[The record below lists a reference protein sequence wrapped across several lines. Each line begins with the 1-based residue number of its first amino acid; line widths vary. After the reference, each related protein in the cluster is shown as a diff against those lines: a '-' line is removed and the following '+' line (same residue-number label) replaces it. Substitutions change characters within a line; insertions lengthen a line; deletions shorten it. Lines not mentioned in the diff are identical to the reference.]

1 MLKPKAWLRIAFLA
15 ACAVALGIFVA
26 RFPWSTMPGVIARAH
41 PGLLAAALLVN
52 LVSFP
57 AKGSAWYFLLRD
69 GGKCRWLAAQE
80 ANLLGAATNSLS
92 VSVAGETARV
102 RDLATR
108 EGIPMGRVASSV
120 VRTRAV
126 EALALACFMLLAP
139 LLLELPPLLH
149 GLQATGGGL
158 VLTLVAVAWSGR
170 RVRLLELLPAKVRS
184 ILTQITEAGSFATFL
199 PALLFAILNWVAL
212 WASYQ
217 LTISAF
223 GIQAPLA
230 ASFTALI
237 MTNLGGLFRLSPGN
251 VGVTQAAMIA
261 ALLPFGV
268 PAQES
273 LAAGVA
279 LQAIQIL
286 PVLALALL
294 LMGWRRYLTIAKRP
308 RATPS

>member
-1 MLKPKAWLRIAFLA
+1 MTA
-15 ACAVALGIFVA
+15 
-26 RFPWSTMPGVIARAH
+26 VIARAH
-41 PGLLAAALLVN
+41 PGLLAAALGVN
-52 LVSFP
+52 LVSFI
-57 AKGSAWYFLLRD
+57 AKGSAWYFLLLA
-69 GGKCRWLAAQE
+69 GGPCSWRAAQE
-80 ANLLGAATNSLS
+80 ANLLGAATNTVSI
-92 VSVAGETARV
+92 SVAGETARV

-108 EGIPMGRVASSV
+108 EAIPMGRVAASV

-139 LLLELPPLLH
+139 ALLELPPLLH
-149 GLQATGGGL
+149 GLQLTGGGL
-158 VLTLVAVAWSGR
+158 VLVLVAAAWSGR
-170 RVRLLELLPAKVRS
+170 RVRLLDLLPAKVRS
-184 ILTQITEAGSFATFL
+184 VLAQITETGSIRTFI

-223 GIQAPLA
+223 GIKAPLA

-251 VGVTQAAMIA
+251 VGVTQAAMIVS
-261 ALLPFGV
+261 LLPFGV
-268 PAQES
+268 AAQES

-286 PVLALALL
+286 PVMALALL
-294 LMGWRRYLTIAKRP
+294 LIGWRQIAAKRA
-308 RATPS
+308 RAAA

>member
-1 MLKPKAWLRIAFLA
+1 MLKPKTWLRVGLLVAG
-15 ACAVALGIFVA
+15 AVALALFLS
-26 RFPWSTMPGVIARAH
+26 RFPWSTMPAVIGRAH
-41 PGLLAAALLVN
+41 PGLLAVALAVN
-52 LVSFP
+52 LVSFI
-57 AKGSAWYFLLRD
+57 AKGSAWYFLLRA
-69 GGKCRWLAAQE
+69 GGPCRWLAAQE
-80 ANLLGAATNSLS
+80 ANLLGAATNSVS
-92 VSVAGETARV
+92 ISVAGETARV

-108 EGIPMGRVASSV
+108 EAIPAGRVAASV

-139 LLLELPPLLH
+139 AILELPPLLH

-158 VLTLVAVAWSGR
+158 MLTLVAVAWSGR
-170 RVRLLELLPAKVRS
+170 RVRLLELLPVKVRS
-184 ILTQITEAGSFATFL
+184 VLTQITETGSVRTFI

-217 LTISAF
+217 LTLSAF

-251 VGVTQAAMIA
+251 VGVTQAAMIVS
-261 ALLPFGV
+261 LLPFGV
-268 PAQES
+268 PAPQS

-294 LMGWRRYLTIAKRP
+294 LMGWRQIAARARP
-308 RATPS
+308 RAA

>member
-1 MLKPKAWLRIAFLA
+1 MLKPKAWLRIAFFA
-15 ACAVALGIFVA
+15 ACAIALALFLR
-26 RFPWSTMPGVIARAH
+26 RFPWSAMTAVIARAH
-41 PGLLAAALLVN
+41 PGLLAAALVVN
-52 LVSFP
+52 LASFP
-57 AKGSAWYFLLRD
+57 AKGSAWYFLLRA
-69 GGKCRWLAAQE
+69 GGPCSWRAAQE
-80 ANLLGAATNSLS
+80 ANLLGAATNSVS

-108 EGIPMGRVASSV
+108 EAIPMGRVAASV

-139 LLLELPPLLH
+139 VLLDLPPILH
-149 GLQATGGGL
+149 GLQVTGGGL

-170 RVRLLELLPAKVRS
+170 RVRLLELLPGKVRS
-184 ILTQITEAGSFATFL
+184 VLAQITETGSIRTFI
-199 PALLFAILNWVAL
+199 PALLLAILNWVAL

-217 LTISAF
+217 LTLSAF
-223 GIQAPLA
+223 GIQTPLA

-251 VGVTQAAMIA
+251 VGVTQAAMIVS
-261 ALLPFGV
+261 LLPFGV

-294 LMGWRRYLTIAKRP
+294 LIGARQLGAKRG
-308 RATPS
+308 RAAA